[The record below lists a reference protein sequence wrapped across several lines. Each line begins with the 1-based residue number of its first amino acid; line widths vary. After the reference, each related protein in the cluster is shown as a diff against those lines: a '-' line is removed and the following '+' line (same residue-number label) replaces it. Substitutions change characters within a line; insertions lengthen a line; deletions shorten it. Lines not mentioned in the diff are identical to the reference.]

1 MQSTSII
8 RLDHLNRDNPELVHI
23 SRTDFNLRFIYLS
36 FSTDFNAFEVACE
49 VLNQFTALEQYK
61 GKILSFVPMTF
72 EQARILNL
80 S

>member
-1 MQSTSII
+1 MQDTGII
-8 RLDHLNRDNPELVHI
+8 RLDHLNRDNPEIVHV
-23 SRTDFNLRFIYLS
+23 SRTDFNLRFIDLS
-36 FSTDFNAFEVACE
+36 FSTDINAFKVASE
-49 VLNQFTALEQYK
+49 VLNQFTAFEEYK

>member
-1 MQSTSII
+1 MQDTGII
-8 RLDHLNRDNPELVHI
+8 RLDNLNRNNPELVYI
-23 SRTDFNLRFIYLS
+23 SRTDFNLRFIDLS
-36 FSTDFNAFEVACE
+36 FSTDIDAFKVASE
-49 VLNQFTALEQYK
+49 VLNQFSALESYK